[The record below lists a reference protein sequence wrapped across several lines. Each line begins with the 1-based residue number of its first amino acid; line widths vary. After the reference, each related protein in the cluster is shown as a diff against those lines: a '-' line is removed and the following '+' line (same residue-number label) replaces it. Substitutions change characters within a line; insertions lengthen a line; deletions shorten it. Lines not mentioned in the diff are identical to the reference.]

1 MATTLLNSEY
11 IFTKDYTDKSN
22 RNCKATIKLIVD
34 YASGTF
40 SVLPYN
46 IGKKEFGFISSSKH
60 NIEMWKAVIQLID
73 EAMTYGESLLNPP
86 VTIDDV
92 ISNINVIE

>member
-1 MATTLLNSEY
+1 M
-11 IFTKDYTDKSN
+11 
-22 RNCKATIKLIVD
+22 
-34 YASGTF
+34 
-40 SVLPYN
+40 
-46 IGKKEFGFISSSKH
+46 GKKEFGFISSSKH